1 MQIQYEALL
10 TQWSQLLWPIARLTG
25 LMLTMPIFSTAMV
38 PSRIKII
45 FVLVL
50 AFVSAPL
57 MPEELT
63 LAHFQGIYLVYLL
76 QELLRGLVMGF
87 ILQIVFQAFV
97 LAGQIIAMQSGLGFA
112 VMVDP
117 ASRASVPLVSQFYL
131 LLISLVFLSLNGHL
145 ALLDALLESF
155 KILPPGKGSMST
167 STLWQVTIFSGW
179 MFKEALLIVMP
190 AVFSLLI
197 VSMSFGVMA
206 RVAPQLNIFALGF
219 PVTLLMG
226 IILMKISLPNVVS
239 QIADSLEQG
248 LHVMTGT
255 IQ

>member
-1 MQIQYEALL
+1 MQIQYETLL
-10 TQWSQLLWPIARLTG
+10 TQWSQLLWPMGRITG
-25 LMLTMPIFSTAMV
+25 LLLTMPIFSTAMV
-38 PSRIKII
+38 PTRVKII
-45 FVLVL
+45 FMLVL
-50 AFVSAPL
+50 AFVCAPWI
-57 MPEELT
+57 PEDLT
-63 LAHFQGIYLVYLL
+63 LTHFQGIYLVYLL
-76 QELLRGLVMGF
+76 QELLRGVVMGF
-87 ILQIVFQAFV
+87 ILLIVFQAFV
-97 LAGQIIAMQSGLGFA
+97 LAGQILAMQSGMGFA

-131 LLISLVFLSLNGHL
+131 FLVSLIFLSLNGHL

-167 STLWQVTIFSGW
+167 STLWQVITFSGW
-179 MFKEALLIVMP
+179 MFKEALLIALP

-197 VSMSFGVMA
+197 VSLSFGVMA

-226 IILMKISLPNVVS
+226 IILMKVSLPNVVS
-239 QIADSLEQG
+239 QVVESIEEG
-248 LHVMTGT
+248 LRVMTGT